1 MEAYELARRV
11 VAEIEKYEVPLEPAP
26 GQLGSQLPPEWFE
39 AGLADMR
46 AALVAPYQLEA
57 SDHDITPGAV
67 ILRSVWIVGDDNRGT
82 LLAYDP
88 TPGGDYV
95 LLWRANSGHAVSN
108 IRGDAVGCFLAR

>member
-1 MEAYELARRV
+1 MEAYEIARRV
-11 VAEIEKYEVPLEPAP
+11 AAEIEEYEVSLEPAP

-46 AALVAPYQLEA
+46 AALVAPYPLEA
-57 SDHDITPGAV
+57 LDYDVSPGAV
-67 ILRSVWIVGDDNRGT
+67 VTRSVWIVAGDTGGI

-88 TPGGDYV
+88 TPEGDYV
-95 LLWRANSGHAVSN
+95 LLWPSNSSHAVSN